1 MSATMVSSEQRV
13 EAEKTAPANLEEAVL
28 VESKEEDYPHGLQLA
43 FVVLGILLC
52 LFLVSRDRLVCTLNW
67 CRGVSGDAA
76 NRLITGSP

>member
-43 FVVLGILLC
+43 FVVL
-52 LFLVSRDRLVCTLNW
+52 
-67 CRGVSGDAA
+67 
-76 NRLITGSP
+76 